1 MISRCFNPNSHS
13 YNDYGGRGIKVCKE
27 WADKETGFPTFV
39 KWAKEHGYKESL
51 TIDRIDFN
59 GDYRPEN
66 CRWTDW
72 VTQANNRRKPEK
84 VRNQYGVWPYRHI
97 FPAPP
102 DRRPPEAKDNNV
114 STKAENEPL
123 TRADLDSMNYDKVW
137 LDYGDDGEWALAVHG
152 RIYSLANLEGCGFE
166 DILRDEVAG
175 ETVERPSGDYTV
187 YRRPPE
193 GEA

>member
-1 MISRCFNPNSHS
+1 MKREKAKHHGLTSDERRLYSCWKSMISRCFNPNSHS
-13 YNDYGGRGIKVCKE
+13 YNDYGGRGIKVCEE

-97 FPAPP
+97 FPAPT
-102 DRRPPEAKDNNV
+102 D
-114 STKAENEPL
+114 
-123 TRADLDSMNYDKVW
+123 
-137 LDYGDDGEWALAVHG
+137 
-152 RIYSLANLEGCGFE
+152 
-166 DILRDEVAG
+166 
-175 ETVERPSGDYTV
+175 
-187 YRRPPE
+187 RRPPE
-193 GEA
+193 GEDGDVNRG